1 MFTPPHV
8 FRTCAVAETDAA
20 TGYNCAR
27 RTSTNVRARAP
38 WRPRAVMRRA
48 KPATGSLLPLE
59 LLRRAGARARVLRRT
74 SIRCYEPPSN
84 AARADRGGRQR
95 HGPRAV
101 RLWSSSR
108 VLAWCLWLCHPYRS
122 GFAVYT
128 RLRRL
133 SSVLSR
139 SPRRAP
145 RPSRPPV
152 PSVTRPKVPSRFRPS
167 GRHKLRSPAGLR
179 SPIGL
184 GPRRRERYTSHPT
197 YHRDGRPGPAL
208 A

>member
-1 MFTPPHV
+1 MRIEHVYTSARVPHV
-8 FRTCAVAETDAA
+8 RSSRDGLATDQTTKLRT
-20 TGYNCAR
+20 
-27 RTSTNVRARAP
+27 RARAP

-48 KPATGSLLPLE
+48 KPATVRYCHSSCFG
-59 LLRRAGARARVLRRT
+59 ARVLRRT

-84 AARADRGGRQR
+84 AARADRGGR

-139 SPRRAP
+139 SPRRAQ